1 MAQSWEG
8 KEGRLAQ
15 MVGRRRKGWRK
26 GRRKKI
32 SRVGLVASHEDW
44 SVFDKPARRRTR
56 VAMVLDRP
64 LMVVQS
70 LNLRRRESLS
80 TNVNF

>member
-1 MAQSWEG
+1 MG
-8 KEGRLAQ
+8 
-15 MVGRRRKGWRK
+15 
-26 GRRKKI
+26 
-32 SRVGLVASHEDW
+32 RVGLVASHEDW

-56 VAMVLDRP
+56 MAMVLDRP

-80 TNVNF
+80 TNVIF